1 MKNLISNSL
10 KYVLKNPKN
19 LTNFPWNKPWF
30 HGNEFWWRHHITQI
44 LSENVPNRKLTCEK
58 EISVKSL
65 TKLKILK
72 KIFEKKHSIRSEGR
86 PEIMIGFKKILYE
99 DDENIFCQ
107 SFDDF
112 LCQEKVAR
120 NPKFVS
126 YLTSLYEVRT
136 HWAHCYRNDLRTRD
150 TILKRTKEVNINGLF
165 EKLTCEFNEH

>member
-1 MKNLISNSL
+1 
-10 KYVLKNPKN
+10 
-19 LTNFPWNKPWF
+19 
-30 HGNEFWWRHHITQI
+30 
-44 LSENVPNRKLTCEK
+44 
-58 EISVKSL
+58 
-65 TKLKILK
+65 
-72 KIFEKKHSIRSEGR
+72 
-86 PEIMIGFKKILYE
+86 MIGFKEILYE

-136 HWAHCYRNDLRTRD
+136 HWAHCYRNDLRTRGNNTNNPVEAQFLTLKD
-150 TILKRTKEVNINGLF
+150 TILKRTKEVNINGFF